1 MSNPLRPK
9 TLRGAFVEYGF
20 SIPPLIVVFQFNP
33 EELTRRRSLTFAGE
47 GDAVICEPPEGETEQ
62 SAQRRV
68 TRRQTSLREF
78 HNQDFK
84 DKDNP
89 TKNVDDL
96 MAIQERQQVSVQEES
111 ISFDIRLDASDG
123 LADSDPLA
131 VSLGIAPRLAT
142 LELMTHPKA
151 DSLLGAAV
159 DSLLKLDDEKGFS
172 FAKNANPPMML
183 FIWGLANVLPVN
195 IDSLSITETEFSR
208 WLMPTRATVSVSLTV
223 IEGKSIPYMYSKA
236 VKEVTSLINLA
247 NITEVANVV
256 VPG

>member
-9 TLRGAFVEYGF
+9 TLRGAFVEYGI
-20 SIPPLIVVFQFNP
+20 SIPPLLVVFQFNP
-33 EELTRRRSLTFAGE
+33 EELTRRRSLRFSTPGE
-47 GDAVICEPPEGETEQ
+47 QVICEPPAGETEE
-62 SAQRRV
+62 SRERRV
-68 TRRQTSLREF
+68 VRRQTSLREF

-84 DKDNP
+84 DADG
-89 TKNVDDL
+89 KNVEDL
-96 MAIQERQQVSVQEES
+96 LAIQERQQVSVQEEA
-111 ISFDIRLDASDG
+111 ISFDIRLDASDD
-123 LADSDPLA
+123 LADGDALA
-131 VSLGIAPRLAT
+131 VALGIAPRLAT
-142 LELMTHPKA
+142 LELMTHPKG

-159 DSLLKLDDEKGFS
+159 DALLGLDESGFS
-172 FAKNANPPMML
+172 FTKKPNPPLVL

-236 VKEVTSLINLA
+236 VKEVSSLLNLA

>member
-9 TLRGAFVEYGF
+9 TLRGAFVEYGI
-20 SIPPLIVVFQFNP
+20 SIPPLFVVFQFNP
-33 EELTRRRSLTFAGE
+33 EELTRQRSLSFSAE
-47 GDAVICEPPEGETEQ
+47 GDQVRCQPPAGGSEGA
-62 SAQRRV
+62 SRR
-68 TRRQTSLREF
+68 RAPRGQTTLRDF

-84 DKDNP
+84 DAEG
-89 TKNVDDL
+89 KNVEDL

-111 ISFDIRLDASDG
+111 ISFDLRLDASDG
-123 LADSDPLA
+123 LADGDPLA
-131 VSLGIAPRLAT
+131 VALGIAPRLAT
-142 LELMTHPKA
+142 LELMTHPKG

-159 DSLLKLDDEKGFS
+159 DKLFKLDNNGFS
-172 FAKNANPPMML
+172 FTKKPNPPLVL

-236 VKEVTSLINLA
+236 VKEVVSLTNLA
-247 NITEVANVV
+247 NLAEVANVV